1 MYLNNALNKNR
12 NLIYTVY
19 AIVFILSLLVFDRGL
34 FYLIRAEEKKIYK
47 KKDFKLLFQHKR
59 DFNKQFLEL
68 PKGTYNTLIMGSS
81 RTHRGIHPH
90 YIYKR
95 LGQKAFKIAR
105 AKAQPKFDFFF
116 YKEYKKYAGIPQV
129 VIYGVDYFI
138 FRLKTNPDYLQYLHR
153 EEDRKPNNGILLL
166 ISNKDRIDAFFT
178 NMVEKWNRPTRSD
191 THSPRHSQVIDPFIG
206 YGKQEL
212 LDEGSPSR
220 FETFEYAPY
229 PGVEGTWFFKS
240 LKEFEKDGVKVV
252 LVFLPEYIGT
262 YKSNFQQEAF
272 IKDIG
277 QLVKPFRN
285 VFIHNYNRP
294 GKFPLSN
301 ADYFLDGGYGKT
313 NSHLSLEGAR
323 VFNRMLSKDLKK
335 YY

>member
-1 MYLNNALNKNR
+1 MHLSNTLNKNR
-12 NLIYTVY
+12 NLIYAVY
-19 AIVFILSLLVFDRGL
+19 AVIFILSLFVFDRGL
-34 FYLIRAEEKKIYK
+34 FYLLQAEEKKFYK
-47 KKDFKLLFQHKR
+47 KKDFKLLFQRKR
-59 DFNKQFLEL
+59 DFNKQFLAL

-81 RTHRGIHPH
+81 RTYRGIHPH

-105 AKAQPKFDFFF
+105 AKAQPKFDYLF

-138 FRLKTNPDYLQYLHR
+138 FRLKSDPFYLQFLHR
-153 EEDRKPNNGILLL
+153 EEEKEPNNGISLL

-178 NMVEKWNRPTRSD
+178 NMLEKWDRPAWSD
-191 THSPRHSQVIDPFIG
+191 RHSPHLFQVIDPFIG
-206 YGKQEL
+206 YGKQEPL
-212 LDEGSPSR
+212 VEGNPSR
-220 FETFEYAPY
+220 FETFEYEPY
-229 PGVEGTWFFKS
+229 PGEEGPWFHKL
-240 LKEFEKDGVKVV
+240 LKEFEKDGVTVV

-272 IKDIG
+272 IKDCH

-323 VFNRMLSKDLKK
+323 VFNRMLTKDLKK